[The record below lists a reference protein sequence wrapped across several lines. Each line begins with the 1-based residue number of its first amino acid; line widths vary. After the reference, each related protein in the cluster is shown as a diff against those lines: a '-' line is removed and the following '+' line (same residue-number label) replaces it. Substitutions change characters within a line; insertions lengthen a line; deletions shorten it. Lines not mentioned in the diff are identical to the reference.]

1 MTPMLLSYFVAYVI
15 LCLLLAVL
23 GRNLKFGPWAYF
35 FASLLL
41 TPIIGLLLVLAS
53 DPRRPRSRKRRA

>member
-1 MTPMLLSYFVAYVI
+1 MIPLYAQYALAYVV
-15 LCLLLAVL
+15 LCLLLALL
-23 GRNLKFGPWAYF
+23 GRRLKLGPWAYF

-53 DPRRPRSRKRRA
+53 DPRPPSSPKRRA